1 MRGSVKWQ
9 SKEILKK
16 IDGIGQSK
24 RETRANSGMK
34 SPHNGHAVSPMIHSY
49 QYYGEVLRTAIDLGQ
64 FAKNEYGIKDMTKID
79 GHVVRDFLASK
90 MEQGVSYRTLSNYAS
105 HIAKINHGLK
115 QIEPSVADFS
125 RDIAQFREVARE
137 NAARIERG
145 PRFYAQP
152 ARIVSGIRDPVA
164 RLVGKLQYELG
175 LRVAEAR
182 HVKPDQIRQTESGYS
197 LTVQGKGGYT
207 LTKELPTPL
216 ANELLK
222 HIRENGKLDVK
233 YERYRDELRESV
245 ERAGEEWHGTHGL
258 RHSYAK
264 ERMEELTLK
273 EGLSREE
280 ALKEVSEMMGHH
292 RPDINEVYLK

>member
-9 SKEILKK
+9 AKEILKK
-16 IDGIGQSK
+16 IDGIGKSK
-24 RETRANSGMK
+24 RETRASSGMK
-34 SPHNGHAVSPMIHSY
+34 SRESGHAVSPMIHSY
-49 QYYGEVLRTAIDLGQ
+49 QYYGEVLRTAIDLGKY
-64 FAKNEYGIKDMTKID
+64 AKENHGIKDMTKID
-79 GHVVRDFLASK
+79 GQIVKDYLLHK
-90 MEQGVSYRTLSNYAS
+90 MEQGVSYRTISNYAS
-105 HIAKINHGLK
+105 HLVKIGHGLRK
-115 QIEPSVADFS
+115 IEPEVPDFS
-125 RDIAQFREVARE
+125 QAVEGARAYARE

-152 ARIVSGIRDPVA
+152 GKIVSGIRDPAA

-182 HVKPDQIRQTESGYS
+182 HIKPDQIHRTESGYS
-197 LTVQGKGGYT
+197 LTVQGKGGYRI
-207 LTKELPTPL
+207 TKELPRDL
-216 ANELLK
+216 GHQLVS

-233 YERYRDELRESV
+233 YEHYRDQLKESV

-273 EGLSREE
+273 EGMSRDE
-280 ALKEVSEMMGHH
+280 ALREVSEEMGHH
-292 RPDINEVYLK
+292 RPDITEVYLR

>member
-1 MRGSVKWQ
+1 MRGSAKWQ
-9 SKEILKK
+9 AKEILKK
-16 IDGIGQSK
+16 LDARGRSK
-24 RETRANSGMK
+24 RETRASSGLK
-34 SPHNGHAVSPMIHSY
+34 SPHNGHDVSPMVHSH
-49 QYYGEVLRTAIDLGQ
+49 QYYSEVLRTAIDLGKY
-64 FAKNEYGIKDMTKID
+64 AKENYDVKDMTKID
-79 GHVVRDFLASK
+79 GQIVKDYLLQK

-115 QIEPSVADFS
+115 QIEPSVPDFS

-152 ARIVSGIRDPVA
+152 GKIVSGIRDPAA
-164 RLVGKLQYELG
+164 RLVGRLQYELG

-182 HVKPDQIRQTESGYS
+182 HIKPDQIRKIDNGTYS
-197 LTVQGKGGYT
+197 LTVQGKGGYRI
-207 LTKELPTPL
+207 TKELPRDL
-216 ANELLK
+216 GHQLVS

-233 YERYRDELRESV
+233 YEHYRDQLRESV

-264 ERMEELTLK
+264 ERMEELTK
-273 EGLSREE
+273 EGLSRDE
-280 ALKEVSEMMGHH
+280 ALKEVAEMMGHH
-292 RPDINEVYLK
+292 RPGITEVYLK